1 MIQTSKYRIAVS
13 AVAPIILL
21 VIMVAFLVGPGSTFL
36 QFGVIVPEIYLE
48 KIDFVDSEIQVT
60 VRNTGPIDTNIVVAD
75 VNDRIQPAAIEPDN
89 HLTRFETA
97 LVRIPYDWNE
107 GQPYT
112 IGLTTDDGTRFE
124 KHVDVAFPALV
135 PDLELIG
142 FLGLIGVLVGIV
154 PIMIG
159 LLWLPFIRR
168 LGENGLRFFLAFT
181 IGLLLFLAVDA
192 IEESLE
198 ISQEHLSDVFNG
210 QLLIFTCV
218 ILSFLGLYFVGNQ
231 LIKRSQFSKF
241 SKTMTISLMIAIGI
255 GFHNFGEGL
264 AVGAA
269 IGLGQVALGTFL
281 IVGFAL
287 HNTTEG
293 LAIAAP
299 LSRKKVTISKL
310 IMFGLIAGSPAIF
323 GTWIGGFSFSPFT
336 AIIFLS
342 IGAGAIFQVIL
353 SLINYI
359 RNESEIPFL
368 NIYVISG
375 ISLGIVVMYITSIF
389 I

>member
-342 IGAGAIFQVIL
+342 VGAGAIFQVIF

-359 RNESEIPFL
+359 RNESKIPFL

>member
-210 QLLIFTCV
+210 QLLTFTCV

-310 IMFGLIAGSPAIF
+310 IIFGLIAGSPAIF

-368 NIYVISG
+368 SIYVISG

>member
-218 ILSFLGLYFVGNQ
+218 ILSFLGLYLVGNQ

-299 LSRKKVTISKL
+299 LSRKKGIISKL

-342 IGAGAIFQVIL
+342 VGAGAIFQVIF

-359 RNESEIPFL
+359 RNESKIPFL

>member
-1 MIQTSKYRIAVS
+1 MIQSSKYRIVVS
-13 AVAPIILL
+13 AVAPIFLL
-21 VIMVAFLVGPGSTFL
+21 VIMIAFLVGPGSTFL

-310 IMFGLIAGSPAIF
+310 IIFGLIAGSPAIF

-368 NIYVISG
+368 SIYVISG

>member
-1 MIQTSKYRIAVS
+1 MIQTSKYRIVVS

-299 LSRKKVTISKL
+299 LSRKKGIISKL